1 MNEVLPVWAIIPAS
15 GIGQRMQ
22 SELPKQ
28 YLPLVDKTIIEH
40 TLDRLLS
47 HPEIAGAVV
56 VLSAKDKYW
65 ANLNYQT
72 QSKKPLVFAQ
82 GGVLR
87 HQSVFNGL
95 EKLFTDI
102 SQDCYALVHDAVR
115 PLVTINDLNRLI
127 EVARQHSAG
136 ALLGAPI
143 ADTIKQLNVDGN
155 INQTMNRTGLW
166 RAFTPQV
173 FKADLL
179 LDALKFVI
187 ENKLEITD
195 DASAVEAMG
204 QSPKLVLGSA
214 ENIKITLPEDLML
227 ARQIWARQMISG
239 ELLSPKNA
247 WPTKH
252 DDQ

>member
-1 MNEVLPVWAIIPAS
+1 MSKLLPVWAIIPAS

-28 YLPLVDKTIIEH
+28 YLPFVDKTIIEH

-47 HPEIAGAVV
+47 HLEVAGAVI
-56 VLSAKDKYW
+56 VLSVTDEYW
-65 ANLNYQT
+65 TNLNYQP
-72 QSKKPLVFAQ
+72 QSGKPLLFAE
-82 GGVLR
+82 GGAQR

-95 EKLFTDI
+95 EKLC
-102 SQDCYALVHDAVR
+102 SEVGQDCYALVHDAVR

-127 EVARQHSAG
+127 ATARQHSAG

-143 ADTIKQLNVDGN
+143 ADTIKQLNVDGS
-155 INQTMNRTGLW
+155 INQTISRTGLW

-179 LDALKFVI
+179 TDALKFVI
-187 ENKLEITD
+187 ENQLEITD
-195 DASAVEAMG
+195 DASAVEALG
-204 QSPKLVLGSA
+204 QSPQLVPGSA

-227 ARQIWARQMISG
+227 ARQIWAGQMTLG
-239 ELLSPKNA
+239 ELP
-247 WPTKH
+247 
-252 DDQ
+252 DDH

>member
-1 MNEVLPVWAIIPAS
+1 MMNNTLPVWAIIPAS
-15 GIGQRMQ
+15 GTGQRMQ
-22 SELPKQ
+22 SALPKQ

-47 HPEIAGAVV
+47 HPQIAGAVV
-56 VLSAKDKYW
+56 VLSTTDKYW
-65 ANLNYQT
+65 TNLNYQT
-72 QSKKPLVFAQ
+72 HSTKPLIIAQ
-82 GGVLR
+82 GGAFR

-95 EKLFTDI
+95 EKLCADI
-102 SQDCYALVHDAVR
+102 NQNCYALVHDAVR

-143 ADTIKQLNVDGN
+143 FDTIKRLNVDGN
-155 INQTMNRTGLW
+155 INQTMSRTGLW

-179 LDALKFVI
+179 MDALKFVI

-195 DASAVEAMG
+195 DASAIEAIG

-227 ARQIWARQMISG
+227 ARLIWARQVGSG
-239 ELLSPKNA
+239 
-247 WPTKH
+247 
-252 DDQ
+252 

>member
-1 MNEVLPVWAIIPAS
+1 MSKLLPVWAIIPAS

-28 YLPLVDKTIIEH
+28 YLPFVDKTIIEH

-47 HPEIAGAVV
+47 HPEVVGAVV
-56 VLSAKDKYW
+56 VLSATDQYW
-65 ANLNYQT
+65 ANLNYQP
-72 QSKKPLVFAQ
+72 QSRKPLIFAE

-95 EKLFTDI
+95 EKLCSDV

-115 PLVTINDLNRLI
+115 PLVTIKDLNRLI
-127 EVARQHSAG
+127 EAARQHSAG
-136 ALLGAPI
+136 ALLGVPI

-155 INQTMNRTGLW
+155 INQTISRIGLW

-179 LDALKFVI
+179 TEALTFVI

-195 DASAVEAMG
+195 DASAIEAIG
-204 QSPKLVLGSA
+204 QSPQLVLGSA
-214 ENIKITLPEDLML
+214 ENIKITLPEDLIL
-227 ARQIWARQMISG
+227 ARQIWARQMV
-239 ELLSPKNA
+239 A
-247 WPTKH
+247 
-252 DDQ
+252 D

>member
-1 MNEVLPVWAIIPAS
+1 MNNTLPVWAIIPAS
-15 GIGQRMQ
+15 GTGQRMQ
-22 SELPKQ
+22 CELPKQ

-47 HPEIAGAVV
+47 HPQIAGAVV
-56 VLSAKDKYW
+56 VLSNTDKYW

-72 QSKKPLVFAQ
+72 HSTKPLMIAQ

-95 EKLFTDI
+95 EKLCTDI
-102 SQDCYALVHDAVR
+102 NPNCYALVHDAVR
-115 PLVTINDLNRLI
+115 PLVTIKDLNRLI
-127 EVARQHSAG
+127 EAARQHSAG

-143 ADTIKQLNVDGN
+143 VDTIKQLNVDGN
-155 INQTMNRTGLW
+155 INQTMSRVSLW

-179 LDALKFVI
+179 MDALKFVI

-195 DASAVEAMG
+195 DASAIEAIG

-227 ARQIWARQMISG
+227 ARLIWARQMASG
-239 ELLSPKNA
+239 
-247 WPTKH
+247 
-252 DDQ
+252 

>member
-1 MNEVLPVWAIIPAS
+1 MNNTLPVWAIIPAS
-15 GIGQRMQ
+15 GTGQRMQ

-47 HPEIAGAVV
+47 HPQIAGAVV
-56 VLSAKDKYW
+56 VLSTTDKYW
-65 ANLNYQT
+65 TNLNYQT
-72 QSKKPLVFAQ
+72 HSTKPLIIAQ
-82 GGVLR
+82 GGVFR

-95 EKLFTDI
+95 EKLCADI
-102 SQDCYALVHDAVR
+102 NQNCYALVHDAVR

-127 EVARQHSAG
+127 EAARQHSAG

-143 ADTIKQLNVDGN
+143 FDTIKQLNVDGN
-155 INQTMNRTGLW
+155 INQTMSRTGLW

-179 LDALKFVI
+179 MDALKFVI

-195 DASAVEAMG
+195 DASAVEAIG

-214 ENIKITLPEDLML
+214 ENIKITLPEDLVL
-227 ARQIWARQMISG
+227 ARLIWARQVTSG
-239 ELLSPKNA
+239 
-247 WPTKH
+247 
-252 DDQ
+252 